1 MARGWLVLLLAGVAA
16 AQVVLNSP
24 EPAPTLRVDVTLVN
38 VYCSVRD
45 RHGAFVRDMAKE
57 EFEIREGG
65 KRQPIRLFA
74 REVDSPLTVALL
86 LDTSGS
92 VAPFIEAE
100 KATAARF
107 FREFLRPG
115 DSALVA
121 GFAGRVALWRDFT
134 ASPAALERALYTQ
147 AEALPK
153 RPGRGGTLLL
163 DAVSLVSQQK
173 LRRRPGRKLMVVIT
187 DGLDNGSN
195 AKIDDAIR
203 AAQQAD
209 AVVYG
214 IHFGEGDEGL
224 VTLEDIA
231 KPTGGRAWR
240 VSTKQP
246 LERIFAAIA
255 EEMRS
260 QYGLAYRPPDG
271 AIAPG
276 FRRLEVR
283 TTRPGLDVRARHGY
297 YR

>member
-16 AQVVLNSP
+16 AQVVLNTP
-24 EPAPTLRVDVTLVN
+24 ESAPTLRVDVTLVN

-57 EFEIREGG
+57 EFEIREDG

-107 FREFLRPG
+107 FREFLRPR

-121 GFAGRVALWRDFT
+121 GFADRVAVWRDFT
-134 ASPAALERALYTQ
+134 ASPDALEQALETQAAALPR
-147 AEALPK
+147 
-153 RPGRGGTLLL
+153 RPGRGGTLLF

-187 DGLDNGSN
+187 DGLDNGSI
-195 AKIDDAIR
+195 AKTDAAIR
-203 AAQQAD
+203 AAQEAD

-214 IHFGEGDEGL
+214 IHFGDGDEGL
-224 VTLEDIA
+224 ATLEDIA

-240 VSTKQP
+240 VSRKQP
-246 LERIFAAIA
+246 LEQIFAAIA

-271 AIAPG
+271 ASAPA

-283 TTRPGLDVRARHGY
+283 ATRPGLDVRARHGY